1 MEKNII
7 NDVNDEINEVGSRI
21 IGDLDTAAERI
32 EKDVLLGH
40 NIHVGDSDLM
50 QARDKIKEGMH
61 GTHAYEQDMNLSDI
75 DVENYIRE
83 RAKSK
88 MKQGTNLEME
98 EKRDE
103 RVVSDE
109 ESEEM
114 PEELEKE
121 EVEEES
127 VTSKEDTSN
136 EEVSEVVDEEEEA
149 SEEVDEEEEASEEI
163 EEVDEEEEASE
174 EIEEE
179 EEASEEV
186 DEEEEASAEIE
197 EEEEEEEVSEEIE
210 EVDEE

>member
-121 EVEEES
+121 EV
-127 VTSKEDTSN
+127 
-136 EEVSEVVDEEEEA
+136 DEEEEA
-149 SEEVDEEEEASEEI
+149 SEEV
-163 EEVDEEEEASE
+163 EVENGNDKDHSKELIKVLAGIKRKKKDKSKVKNKANDKELIKVLAGIKGKKKEKRK
-174 EIEEE
+174 
-179 EEASEEV
+179 V
-186 DEEEEASAEIE
+186 K
-197 EEEEEEEVSEEIE
+197 
-210 EVDEE
+210 